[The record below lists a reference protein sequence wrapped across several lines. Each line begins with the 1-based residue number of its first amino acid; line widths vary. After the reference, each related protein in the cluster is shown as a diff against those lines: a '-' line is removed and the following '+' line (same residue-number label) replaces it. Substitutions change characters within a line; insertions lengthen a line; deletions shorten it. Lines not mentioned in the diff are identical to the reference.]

1 MKGFN
6 AIKKGFSRS
15 KDLKKY
21 RSLVDDAISK
31 GKKAD
36 AEAAAKKIKEAQ
48 EKAARAK
55 REKELIKSGEKKG
68 AKRARRKMVAGAAAA
83 GTIYYEGKTG
93 NVSKAIGKL
102 TDKAKEAYRTRNP
115 TKQTHTKAPVKAKA
129 GMKEALQGPRGG
141 VKEIVKKANSTSKK
155 PTTTSK
161 KSVKK

>member
-1 MKGFN
+1 MQSFN

-55 REKELIKSGEKKG
+55 REKELYEEGVKSGKKKG
-68 AKRARRKMVAGAAAA
+68 AKRARRKMVAGAAVA
-83 GTIYYEGKTG
+83 GTVYYEGRTG
-93 NVSKAIGKL
+93 KVSKGMKKAIDYAKRK
-102 TDKAKEAYRTRNP
+102 KATNAAQQAVQKKAAEIA
-115 TKQTHTKAPVKAKA
+115 KKTKAVVQKRNAKTT
-129 GMKEALQGPRGG
+129 
-141 VKEIVKKANSTSKK
+141 KK
-155 PTTTSK
+155 
-161 KSVKK
+161 